1 MNIRADMKPLFTDKI
16 LAAGDVYLDEKVVIH
31 NVKLIQAEKD
41 GQTYSFVSFP
51 EKKKNDKWEPIIMI
65 KDRLYGTSEA
75 TDGRTGCTVTKYSG
89 CDERRQEAKEPV
101 AISSLTVVKVE
112 AWYR

>member
-1 MNIRADMKPLFTDKI
+1 MAYRNVSAPDGARHGEKYVLLGGNSLCVYRTQAS
-16 LAAGDVYLDEKVVIH
+16 AGKCGQGLR
-31 NVKLIQAEKD
+31 D
-41 GQTYSFVSFP
+41 GLRIS
-51 EKKKNDKWEPIIMI
+51 NA
-65 KDRLYGTSEA
+65 RLYGTSEA